1 MEKYIPG
8 FEVTTNDRHGTNR
21 QGEYVE
27 LPQSDLKGFSLAP
40 DGSFLYTQ
48 SLWRQFRGNF
58 TSLVVDGVRHQ
69 IMKGNENY
77 RSRWSKH
84 GIRKDCFKL
93 DVGACGNTKDNKLVA
108 WKEINDIGMVTFY
121 NQNGDETGCSS
132 LVPYPSP
139 T

>member
-77 RSRWSKH
+77 RSRWF
-84 GIRKDCFKL
+84 G
-93 DVGACGNTKDNKLVA
+93 
-108 WKEINDIGMVTFY
+108 DIDGWPKPKT
-121 NQNGDETGCSS
+121 
-132 LVPYPSP
+132 
-139 T
+139 